1 MKHDRHKGFPY
12 PASGIRRNYSPKPR
26 LLRECPVT
34 TRVNLHVGAVRR
46 FTFLGKSY
54 TFFALPRLKDFHQ

>member
-12 PASGIRRNYSPKPR
+12 PAFGIRRNYV
-26 LLRECPVT
+26 ECPVT

-54 TFFALPRLKDFHQ
+54 TFFALPRLKDISK